1 MLAGRMPRQR
11 HQESVLGGRTE
22 VESGCQKRPI
32 NRSPVDTI
40 AVTDEREMKT
50 HHFLLSLFAA
60 VLLNGPAFAEKAP
73 LSLRDLQKQADL
85 IVVATVERIRVESE
99 PSRFEPAFGNADW
112 GIYLTLRLETVEQGN
127 VSHDELEARC
137 FRIRHRRSVTE
148 YLTPSGHD
156 PIPATGTRVRVY
168 LEKMDSTW
176 LVVLPNGIVPVDGD
190 AQDAIEVTQLGG
202 RRYTYVLPLELWTL
216 LIIVGIPL
224 GIGFA
229 LVVRWYRRRQL
240 PQRRTGVAGQSHAP
254 ESAAEPV
261 TNGEPSPPAR

>member
-1 MLAGRMPRQR
+1 MPRQR

-60 VLLNGPAFAEKAP
+60 VLLNGPAFAEKAS
-73 LSLRDLQKQADL
+73 LSLRDLQKQADV
-85 IVVATVERIRVESE
+85 IVVATVEHIRVESE
-99 PSRFEPAFGNADW
+99 PSRFEPALGNADW

-168 LEKMDSTW
+168 LEKMDSSW

-224 GIGFA
+224 GIGLA

-240 PQRRTGVAGQSHAP
+240 PQRRTGVAEQSHAP

-261 TNGEPSPPAR
+261 PNGESSPPAQ